1 MRTNVGLSGRKSWR
15 RGPEGPSGSL
25 ESARLPAGDLGF
37 LRRAP
42 PEPGFWRPGAGRVL
56 CHAPIEPWKNPGAR
70 GRGGLPPGTT
80 GTKAARGRMQSW
92 KNPSGRRGA
101 GAGAA
106 LPPSLACRGGA
117 ALGPCPGALFAG
129 GEGGRGRQKM
139 PGGEGWA
146 GLGTGSQGPRAL
158 DAVRQPARGA
168 HPVIS
173 AAGEGGHTRGT
184 RSAAH
189 GHLAAAAAC
198 GGRPLGG
205 AHRPG
210 NGADA
215 CAPAHTRSFTRSCS
229 QTRELP
235 AAPWA
240 EGRNGSHRRGAEI
253 DAFYGG
259 PRGQIRPRP

>member
-1 MRTNVGLSGRKSWR
+1 
-15 RGPEGPSGSL
+15 
-25 ESARLPAGDLGF
+25 
-37 LRRAP
+37 
-42 PEPGFWRPGAGRVL
+42 
-56 CHAPIEPWKNPGAR
+56 
-70 GRGGLPPGTT
+70 
-80 GTKAARGRMQSW
+80 MQSW

-106 LPPSLACRGGA
+106 LPPSPACRGGA

-139 PGGEGWA
+139 PGGKGWA
-146 GLGTGSQGPRAL
+146 GLGTGSQSPRAL

-168 HPVIS
+168 HPMIS

-184 RSAAH
+184 RNAAH

-215 CAPAHTRSFTRSCS
+215 CAPAHTRSFTRSCA

-235 AAPWA
+235 AAPWI
-240 EGRNGSHRRGAEI
+240 EGRNGSHRRGGGEI
-253 DAFYGG
+253 DALYGG
-259 PRGQIRPRP
+259 PGGQIQNLMGWGGALEEAPKKRNRSPIPAPFYRCWNWASQGSTRQGPAPGLEFPTRAGRCLPCPGLVNLPGHEEAARRGFLFFVFFL